1 MIFHHFH
8 SSNSRG
14 FPPPQLPTAYC
25 LVLIESPTYPSAPGT
40 QRCHGLFGP
49 AAQRGAAMPSHAQPC
64 PAMPSHAQPCPA
76 MPSHAQ
82 PLSPAMGVSITAA
95 SSMVKPSVC
104 LTSGISEDNKSLV
117 GPISSESNDWATWGS
132 SFHKEELAWTG
143 KARML

>member
-1 MIFHHFH
+1 MVFHHFH

-14 FPPPQLPTAYC
+14 FPPLRNCLLPIAWCSLSLQRIRVHLEHSDVTGC
-25 LVLIESPTYPSAPGT
+25 L
-40 QRCHGLFGP
+40 
-49 AAQRGAAMPSHAQPC
+49 AQRPSG
-64 PAMPSHAQPCPA
+64 AQPCPA

-117 GPISSESNDWATWGS
+117 GPISSESNNDWATWGS